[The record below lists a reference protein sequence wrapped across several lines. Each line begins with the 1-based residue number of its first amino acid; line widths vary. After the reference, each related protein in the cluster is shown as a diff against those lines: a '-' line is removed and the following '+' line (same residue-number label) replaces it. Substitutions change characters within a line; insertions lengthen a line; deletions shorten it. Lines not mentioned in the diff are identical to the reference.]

1 MGNPIYEEDM
11 RGRTQQQQMNPA
23 QMLQNLKSDP
33 VAFMRQRGFNLPDG
47 VDVRNPQSI
56 INALM
61 QSGQVSGNLY
71 RSALQRMMHR

>member
-1 MGNPIYEEDM
+1 M
-11 RGRTQQQQMNPA
+11 QQQQMSPM

-33 VAFMRQRGFNLPDG
+33 AAFIRQKGFNLPDG

-61 QSGQVSGNLY
+61 QSGQISGNKY
-71 RSALQRMMHR
+71 QKAMQMMMRR

>member
-1 MGNPIYEEDM
+1 MSNPIYEEDM
-11 RGRTQQQQMNPA
+11 SRGRAQQINPM

-33 VAFMRQRGFNLPDG
+33 AAFIRQRGFNLPDG

-61 QSGQVSGNLY
+61 QSGQVSGNAY
-71 RSALQRMMHR
+71 KSAMQRMMRR